1 MSKTYKTYI
10 RECEVT
16 LDFKDGRTEYVV
28 MNLDLNA
35 SVDDQ
40 ICSAFNEAEL
50 KNWWWF
56 ERNGPSMK
64 ELHDMY
70 FEDYGLGSVPPT
82 RSRL

>member
-1 MSKTYKTYI
+1 MPKKYV

-16 LDFKDGRTEYVV
+16 LDYKDGRTVKVV

-40 ICSAFNEAEL
+40 ICNRYDEDKL

-56 ERNGPSMK
+56 EVNGPSMS
-64 ELHDMY
+64 ELKDMLLN
-70 FEDYGLGSVPPT
+70 GTL
-82 RSRL
+82 

>member
-1 MSKTYKTYI
+1 MPKKHV

-16 LDFKDGRTEYVV
+16 LDYKDGRTVKVV

-40 ICSAFNEAEL
+40 ICNRYDEAKL

-56 ERNGPSMK
+56 EVNGPSMT
-64 ELHDMY
+64 ELRDML
-70 FEDYGLGSVPPT
+70 FSAI
-82 RSRL
+82 